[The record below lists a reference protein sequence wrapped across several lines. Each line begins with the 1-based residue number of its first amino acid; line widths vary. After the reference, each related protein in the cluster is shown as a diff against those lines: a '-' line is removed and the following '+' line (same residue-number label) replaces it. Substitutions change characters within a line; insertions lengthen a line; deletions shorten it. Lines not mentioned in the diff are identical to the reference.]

1 MKTLLNEWVGEG
13 MIYETP
19 ILRHTTDSNRPVTNF
34 LLILDQPYK
43 SKKGQTNDFVIKHRI
58 EKIPITAWAN
68 VAEQIHESGFVQND
82 FVRIKGAIR
91 TRLVEDRKGA
101 KHCAFEII
109 CSEIKR
115 AETTKESVPNNESRA
130 DQ

>member
-13 MIYETP
+13 KIYDKP
-19 ILRHTTDSNRPVTNF
+19 VLRHTTDSNRPVTNF
-34 LLILDQPYK
+34 LLILNQPYK
-43 SKKGQTNDFVIKHRI
+43 SKKGHEDFVIKHRI

-68 VAEQIHESGFVQND
+68 VAELIEKKNFKAND
-82 FVRIKGAIR
+82 PVKIKGAIR
-91 TRLVEDRKGA
+91 TRLIDDKKGV

-109 CSEIKR
+109 CSEI
-115 AETTKESVPNNESRA
+115 ELINETKETLLDDTIGV